1 MQIQEF
7 KIVVRIE
14 IATLLDNNGMLSHKK
29 MDKLARVLSNL
40 HNSGKKLLL
49 VSSGAIVLGT
59 HKLGMRQQPENF
71 TDMQAIAAIGQ
82 AELIKFYQQH
92 FSEYNHIVAQV
103 LITQDITE
111 SLERVQNAKTTF
123 DTLLSMNI
131 IPIIN
136 ENDAVSTS
144 DIELDDNYPLALKV
158 ARIVDAD
165 MILIKIDTNGKFMI
179 VPRKNKKSIIIEDE
193 SMLIDEVE
201 QIITI
206 KETGNSEFPSSI
218 EEILIG

>member
-1 MQIQEF
+1 MQKEH

-14 IATLLDNNGMLSHKK
+14 IATLLDSNGMLSHKK
-29 MDKLARVLSNL
+29 MDKLTRVLSNL

-59 HKLGMRQQPENF
+59 HKLGMTHQPDNY

-82 AELIKFYQQH
+82 AELIKFYQQN
-92 FSEYNHIVAQV
+92 FMEYNHIVAQV
-103 LITQDITE
+103 LITQDIAE
-111 SLERVQNAKTTF
+111 SLERVQNARTTF

-144 DIELDDNYPLALKV
+144 DIEFDDNYPLALKV
-158 ARIVDAD
+158 ARIVDAR

-179 VPRKNKKSIIIEDE
+179 VPRKNKKSVIVDDEKKLIGYIEQMIIEQE
-193 SMLIDEVE
+193 NNQV
-201 QIITI
+201 
-206 KETGNSEFPSSI
+206 EFPASI
-218 EEILIG
+218 GEILV

>member
-1 MQIQEF
+1 MQEQDY

-59 HKLGMRQQPENF
+59 HKLGMKQQPEAY
-71 TDMQAIAAIGQ
+71 TDMRAIAAIGQ
-82 AELIKFYQQH
+82 AELIKYYQQH
-92 FSEYNHIVAQV
+92 FMEYNHIVAQV

-123 DTLLSMNI
+123 DALLSMNI

-158 ARIVDAD
+158 ARIVDAR

-179 VPRKNKKSIIIEDE
+179 VPRKNKKSVIVDDEKKLIGYIEQMIIEQE
-193 SMLIDEVE
+193 NNQV
-201 QIITI
+201 
-206 KETGNSEFPSSI
+206 EFPASI
-218 EEILIG
+218 GEILV

>member
-1 MQIQEF
+1 MQQEL

-14 IATLLDNNGMLSHKK
+14 ISTLLDSNGMLNHKK
-29 MDKLARVLSNL
+29 MDKLTRVLSNL

-59 HKLGMRQQPENF
+59 HKLGMTQQPDLY
-71 TDMQAIAAIGQ
+71 TDMQAVAAIGQ

-92 FSEYNHIVAQV
+92 FMEYNHIVAQV

-111 SLERVQNAKTTF
+111 SLERVQNTRTTF

-158 ARIVDAD
+158 AKIVDAD
-165 MILIKIDTNGKFMI
+165 LILIKIDTNGKFMI
-179 VPRKNKKSIIIEDE
+179 VPRKNRKSVIVEDE
-193 SMLIDEVE
+193 KKLIDIVE
-201 QIITI
+201 QMIAE
-206 KETGNSEFPSSI
+206 KENKSMEFPASI
-218 EEILIG
+218 EEILV

>member
-1 MQIQEF
+1 MQQEL

-14 IATLLDNNGMLSHKK
+14 ISTLLDSNGMLNHKK
-29 MDKLARVLSNL
+29 MDKLTRVLSNL

-59 HKLGMRQQPENF
+59 HKLGMTQQPDIY
-71 TDMQAIAAIGQ
+71 TDMQAVAAIGQ

-92 FSEYNHIVAQV
+92 FMEYNHIVAQV

-111 SLERVQNAKTTF
+111 SLERVQNTRTTF

-158 ARIVDAD
+158 AKIVDAD
-165 MILIKIDTNGKFMI
+165 LILIKIDTNGKFMI
-179 VPRKNKKSIIIEDE
+179 VPRKKRKSVIVEDE
-193 SMLIDEVE
+193 KKLIDEVNLMIAE
-201 QIITI
+201 
-206 KETGNSEFPSSI
+206 KENKNMEFPASI
-218 EEILIG
+218 EEILV